1 MSTVDIDALLM
12 AVDPVAPCGP
22 NLEDDQAFLALD
34 REAQGKPEVQYGATI
49 TPAVPPD
56 WKAVRHIACELLG
69 RSRDL
74 RLAVHLL
81 RANLALNGIAGMA
94 DGVVLIERLLDGRW
108 DSVHPMLDA
117 EEDNDPTE
125 RINCLATLCD
135 TGTLLRELKEATLV
149 TLPGLGPLTMKML
162 EAANGETPA
171 AGQEKIEIASIER
184 AIADLDRGALDAAVD
199 VLARALDA
207 VVSIEVILVQRVGS
221 ARALSFDALTR
232 ALRKAREFLARQQGA
247 ASGAQPDPVGSAQS
261 GSAALPADPAPS
273 MVAGPRA
280 AQAGASGEIGSRDD
294 VVRTLDRLIQY
305 YRRHEPSSP
314 IPILLERAMRL
325 VPMNF
330 FELLQDLAPEGVA
343 QLAVIRGPDG
353 LKQDDN

>member
-12 AVDPVAPCGP
+12 AVDPAAPCGA
-22 NLEDDQAFLALD
+22 NLEGDQAFLALD

-56 WKAVRHIACELLG
+56 WKVVRHMADDLLG

-94 DGVVLIERLLDGRW
+94 DGVALIERLLDGRW

-117 EEDNDPTE
+117 DENNDPTE
-125 RINCLATLCD
+125 RINSLAILCD
-135 TGTLLRELKEATLV
+135 TGTLLRELKETTLV

-162 EAANGETPA
+162 EVANGEVPA
-171 AGQEKIEIASIER
+171 AGQEKIEIGSIER
-184 AIADLDRGALDAAVD
+184 AIADLDRGALAAAVD
-199 VLARALDA
+199 ALARALEA
-207 VVSIEVILVQRVGS
+207 VVNIEVILVQRVGS
-221 ARALSFDALTR
+221 ARALSLDALTR
-232 ALRKAREFLARQQGA
+232 PLRKAREFLARQQGA
-247 ASGAQPDPVGSAQS
+247 AADAQPDPVDSTQS
-261 GSAALPADPAPS
+261 GSTAAPAGAAPAI
-273 MVAGPRA
+273 GA
-280 AQAGASGEIGSRDD
+280 AQAGASSEIRSRDD

-305 YRRHEPSSP
+305 YGRHEPSSP
-314 IPILLERAMRL
+314 IPILLERAKRL
-325 VPMNF
+325 VPMDF

-343 QLAVIRGPDG
+343 QLVMIRGPG
-353 LKQDDN
+353 GSKQDND